1 MRDDNFKIKASNYFI
16 FSFLVTTASFKDD
29 SCSIIIL
36 LFLQNLQGSL
46 LSPLLIVGLYSYI
59 DF

>member
-46 LSPLLIVGLYSYI
+46 LS
-59 DF
+59 